1 MVQEEATKASKRAQR
16 RAAGEQGSEGSSVE
30 ADTEVSGAEAD
41 EPSADESSTGSSRA
55 GAGPSAP
62 PAEPPPNR
70 HARRTAAAKA
80 RADRKRERAEA
91 MAIGLDAGEM
101 VDDVLVRTTDK
112 ISRFGRKHWSTIQ
125 WIIGLSLIGGL
136 GYQVYSW
143 RMRGVAA
150 STTDV
155 LFEAAAAERGKI
167 GDPKEQGKPDSDGII
182 DPAPIFETEAA
193 RQEAALAGY
202 RKAAEAR
209 PGSAVEAFARLGEGG
224 VLLEMGKPDEALAAY
239 ERVLGSGA
247 ASATP
252 EIRAGALEG
261 RGLALESKGDL
272 PGARK
277 AFEELRAIPG
287 HENRALYQQA
297 RLAHAQGDLAAAKAL
312 LNELFK
318 ALGPPKAAS
327 LGGLP
332 ERPDFLRERATQL
345 AGVIDP
351 TEKEVQVPKPP
362 MGADAVQQMLKQ
374 LEEQGVVTPPAAP
387 ASE

>member
-16 RAAGEQGSEGSSVE
+16 RAAEEQGSEVASVD
-30 ADTEVSGAEAD
+30 ADAESSGAEA
-41 EPSADESSTGSSRA
+41 EESGTESSRDAS
-55 GAGPSAP
+55 
-62 PAEPPPNR
+62 AEPGAAPAAAPANR

-91 MAIGLDAGEM
+91 AAIGLDAGEM
-101 VDDVLVRTTDK
+101 VDDVLVRATDK
-112 ISRFGRKHWSTIQ
+112 VSRFGRRHWNTIQ
-125 WIIGLSLIGGL
+125 WIIGLGLIGGL

-143 RMRGVAA
+143 RMSGVAA

-155 LFEAAAAERGKI
+155 LFEGVAAERGKI

-182 DPAPIFETEAA
+182 DSAPIFETEAA
-193 RQEAALAGY
+193 RQEAALAAY
-202 RKAAEAR
+202 RKAAEVR
-209 PGSAVEAFARLGEGG
+209 PGSAIEAFSRLGEGG
-224 VLLEMGKPDEALAAY
+224 ILLEMGKADEALAVYDRLLA
-239 ERVLGSGA
+239 SSA
-247 ASATP
+247 AGATP

-261 RGLALESKGDL
+261 RALALESKGDL

-277 AFEELRAIPG
+277 SFEDLGALPG
-287 HENRALYQQA
+287 HENRGLYQQA
-297 RLAHAQGDLAAAKAL
+297 RLAHAQGDLDAAKAL
-312 LNELFK
+312 LNKLFK

-351 TEKEVQVPKPP
+351 TEKDVQVPKPP

-374 LEEQGVVTPPAAP
+374 LEEQGVVTPPAGP

>member
-1 MVQEEATKASKRAQR
+1 VVQEEATKASKRAQR
-16 RAAGEQGSEGSSVE
+16 RAAEEQGSEGASVE
-30 ADTEVSGAEAD
+30 ADAAASAAE
-41 EPSADESSTGSSRA
+41 SDESDTDSSRPA
-55 GAGPSAP
+55 SA
-62 PAEPPPNR
+62 PAEPGAPAPAPNR

-91 MAIGLDAGEM
+91 AAIGLDAGEM
-101 VDDVLVRTTDK
+101 VDDVLVRATDK
-112 ISRFGRKHWSTIQ
+112 VSRFGRRHWNTIQ
-125 WIIGLSLIGGL
+125 WIIGLGLIAGL

-155 LFEAAAAERGKI
+155 LFEAIAAENGRI

-193 RQEAALAGY
+193 RQQAALEAY

-209 PGSAVEAFARLGEGG
+209 PGSAIEAFARLGEGG
-224 VLLEMGKPDEALAAY
+224 VLLEMGKADEALGVYDRLLA
-239 ERVLGSGA
+239 SGA
-247 ASATP
+247 AGATP

-261 RGLALESKGDL
+261 RALALEGKGDL

-277 AFEELRAIPG
+277 SFEELGVLAG
-287 HENRALYQQA
+287 HENRSLYQQA
-297 RLAHAQGDLAAAKAL
+297 RLAHAQGDLEAAKAL
-312 LNELFK
+312 LNKLFK

-351 TEKEVQVPKPP
+351 TEKDIQVPKPP

-374 LEEQGVVTPPAAP
+374 LEEQGVVTAPAAP

>member
-1 MVQEEATKASKRAQR
+1 VVQEEATKASKRAQR
-16 RAAGEQGSEGSSVE
+16 RAAEEQGSEGS
-30 ADTEVSGAEAD
+30 AAEAD
-41 EPSADESSTGSSRA
+41 AEAEESSADSASGGASSA
-55 GAGPSAP
+55 APDPNAP
-62 PAEPPPNR
+62 PAAPPPNR
-70 HARRTAAAKA
+70 QARRTAAAKA

-91 MAIGLDAGEM
+91 AAIGLDAGEM
-101 VDDVLVRTTDK
+101 VDDVLVRATDK
-112 ISRFGRKHWSTIQ
+112 VSRFGRKHWNAIQ
-125 WIIGLSLIGGL
+125 WVIGLGLIAGL
-136 GYQVYSW
+136 GYQVFTW

-155 LFEAAAAERGKI
+155 LFEGAEAERGKI

-182 DPAPIFETEAA
+182 DPLPIFETEAA
-193 RQEAALAGY
+193 RQEAALVAY
-202 RKAAEAR
+202 RKAAEVR

-224 VLLEMGKPDEALAAY
+224 VLLEAGKADEALAVY
-239 ERVLGSGA
+239 DRVLASSA
-247 ASATP
+247 AHGHT
-252 EIRAGALEG
+252 ELRAGALEG
-261 RGLALESKGDL
+261 RALALESKSDL

-277 AFEELRAIPG
+277 AFEELGALPG

-297 RLAHAQGDLAAAKAL
+297 RLAHAQGDLAGAKAL
-312 LNELFK
+312 LNQLFK
-318 ALGPPKAAS
+318 ALGPPKAAT

-351 TEKEVQVPKPP
+351 TEKDVQVPKPP